1 MHPRPLFYLHPYGV
15 GITLPKETG
24 LKTASCS
31 TVFVTAGILF
41 QPWILYRNKQSSTG
55 KKHNSPVEFMLF
67 MRLVRNPETEGDS
80 SWADT
85 HKSGPKLLSY
95 VSFYG
100 TFSHATGEKER
111 PISQSK
117 GPAPPLE
124 ANSCLPHMCTPALSL
139 FTLAKFRTVCFLIR
153 GRLWRVCWKPHTWC
167 TQRQNKDVIG
177 ATRLMHFFVPFSA
190 FSYKTCS
197 SVLCAHFTI

>member
-1 MHPRPLFYLHPYGV
+1 MQQSPECIPGPSFISSPMAL
-15 GITLPKETG
+15 G
-24 LKTASCS
+24 LLSQRRLDWNC
-31 TVFVTAGILF
+31 
-41 QPWILYRNKQSSTG
+41 QPQHCLCHSRDSFPARILYRNKQSSTG
-55 KKHNSPVEFMLF
+55 KKYDSPVEFTLF
-67 MRLVRNPETEGDS
+67 MGLVRNPETEGDS

-85 HKSGPKLLSY
+85 HQSGAKLLSY

-139 FTLAKFRTVCFLIR
+139 FTLAKFRTVCFLRR
-153 GRLWRVCWKPHTWC
+153 GCLWRVCWNMMHT
-167 TQRQNKDVIG
+167 
-177 ATRLMHFFVPFSA
+177 
-190 FSYKTCS
+190 KTKKR
-197 SVLCAHFTI
+197 IW